1 MSEELSLSE
10 ELRRAREGRG
20 ETLDQVNKRTGISL
34 KVLEALEEGDMEAL
48 EVVYLRLA
56 VVHYGDYLGLDG
68 HALAQAFEGRRSSA
82 RVVRRRPRGGGTVL
96 AGGLVKPV
104 AAIAIAGLLAV
115 LYLVNDGQGDADP
128 PVAPTTAEVAAAP
141 SPPAASEPPDA
152 PQLSST
158 PEAAG
163 DPESAEVSEASGA
176 PASGPGDEAAAMPGA
191 VAGGEGGEPAPSEG
205 AVAAASAA
213 AAPMVLQAEVLDT
226 VWVQIDSDGVG
237 SAMETIPG
245 GEQRTWRAE
254 RFFQVHVGRSQNIRF
269 RLQGRPLAEGRLGEP
284 GGTLRFRVS
293 ADGYQLLDSEFQ
305 PIGEVVELQSERTES
320 RQPGVR

>member
-68 HALAQAFEGRRSSA
+68 QALAQAFEGRRSTA

-141 SPPAASEPPDA
+141 SPPAP

-158 PEAAG
+158 
-163 DPESAEVSEASGA
+163 PESAEVSEASGA
-176 PASGPGDEAAAMPGA
+176 PASGPGDEAAMPGA
-191 VAGGEGGEPAPSEG
+191 VAGVESGGPAPPEGGM
-205 AVAAASAA
+205 AAASAA

-226 VWVQIDSDGVG
+226 VWVRIDSDGVG

-269 RLQGRPLAEGRLGEP
+269 RFQGRPLAEGRLGEP